1 MFNIFKKKKKP
12 DTSDKNK
19 RVMRFGKYHALGMEC
34 WNASDMKIAYGQFG
48 MRACAREYYD
58 GKRKVAGPKPEGYKL
73 KADMGLF
80 EVFRD
85 VLKVRWHDYN
95 DNELSYEIDLDALF
109 PDKIIPHN
117 REDEDLIYW
126 DEPYWNDPEII
137 IEVDDRTLRVYSCI
151 TVQLLRPGNNRLEH
165 RRDCTQLLEKT
176 F

>member
-1 MFNIFKKKKKP
+1 MFNIFKKKKNT

-19 RVMRFGKYHALGMEC
+19 RVMRFGKGHRLGMAC
-34 WNASDMKIAYGQFG
+34 FNASDMKIAYGRFG
-48 MRACAREYYD
+48 MRIFSRENND
-58 GKRKVAGPKPEGYKL
+58 GKRHLAGPKPEGYEPN
-73 KADMGLF
+73 ADMLGF

-117 REDEDLIYW
+117 KEDEDLIYW
-126 DEPYWNDPEII
+126 DEPYRGDPEII
-137 IEVDDRTLRVYSCI
+137 VEVDDRTLRVYSCI
-151 TVQLLRPGNNRLEH
+151 TVRVVYPDDRLVH
-165 RRDCTQLLEKT
+165 RRDCTQLLEKS